1 MQEHFSD
8 SNLKTEAFEGELEEL
23 RKFYRLVYH
32 TILAEKLGDRY
43 FICGEGGKKD
53 TNGLPDTIYIC
64 PAYGVDW
71 FQAYK
76 KTDFT
81 VGTEW

>member
-23 RKFYRLVYH
+23 RKFYKLVYH

-43 FICGEGGKKD
+43 FICGEGGEKD

-71 FQAYK
+71 FQAYE
-76 KTDFT
+76 KTNFT